1 MMASMGSDA
10 CADVDASLVI
20 VNGADDESSL
30 RRGWDGLARPA
41 LDETGRVRHSP
52 ISPMLARALQYF
64 DEMPDSADS
73 GGNAEEYVEDEECLA
88 EDLKSAD
95 VSPSVRHAAHVC
107 PEFPFPQ
114 HSPAHLSH
122 RPLLRKKRSVWTARK
137 RMEVALYLES
147 RERREG
153 ILAPEEHPHT
163 VTQAVF
169 PS

>member
-1 MMASMGSDA
+1 MGSNA
-10 CADVDASLVI
+10 GADVDASLGIINVDTKMASM
-20 VNGADDESSL
+20 GSSACANV
-30 RRGWDGLARPA
+30 DGSCGILIAN
-41 LDETGRVRHSP
+41 
-52 ISPMLARALQYF
+52 LARALQYF

-73 GGNAEEYVEDEECLA
+73 GGNAEEYVEDEESLA
-88 EDLKSAD
+88 EELQSAD

-107 PEFPFPQ
+107 PKFPLPQ